1 MNFCRSWRLPLDGQT
16 MAFTD
21 FTKDNGEVIDAIFNG
36 GVRVA
41 LADANGD
48 NVLDILAGAGPSG
61 GPRVQVFVG
70 FRLELLMD
78 FFTGDK
84 KDGRGVFVSQ

>member
-1 MNFCRSWRLPLDGQT
+1 
-16 MAFTD
+16 MAFKEG
-21 FTKDNGEVIDAIFNG
+21 FIKDNGQVIDAIFTG

-48 NVLDILAGAGPSG
+48 NVLDILAGAGLNG
-61 GPRVQVFVG
+61 GPRVEAFVG

>member
-1 MNFCRSWRLPLDGQT
+1 

-21 FTKDNGEVIDAIFNG
+21 FTKDNGEVIDAIFNDR
-36 GVRVA
+36 VRVA

-48 NVLDILAGAGPSG
+48 NILDILAVAVPSG
-61 GPRVQVFVG
+61 GPRVEVFVG

-78 FFTGDK
+78 FFSGDK
-84 KDGRGVFVSQ
+84 NDVRGVSVSQ

>member
-1 MNFCRSWRLPLDGQT
+1 
-16 MAFTD
+16 MAFKD

-61 GPRVQVFVG
+61 GPRVEAFVG

>member
-1 MNFCRSWRLPLDGQT
+1 

-21 FTKDNGEVIDAIFNG
+21 FTKDNGEVIDVIFNG
-36 GVRVA
+36 VVRVA

-48 NVLDILAGAGPSG
+48 NVLDILTGAGP
-61 GPRVQVFVG
+61 RVEVFVG

-78 FFTGDK
+78 FFSGDNN
-84 KDGRGVFVSQ
+84 DGRGVFVSQ

>member
-48 NVLDILAGAGPSG
+48 NVLDILAGSGPTG
-61 GPRVQVFVG
+61 GPRVEVFVG
-70 FRLELLMD
+70 FRLEILMN
-78 FFTGDK
+78 FFSGDK
-84 KDGRGVFVSQ
+84 NDGRGVFVSQ